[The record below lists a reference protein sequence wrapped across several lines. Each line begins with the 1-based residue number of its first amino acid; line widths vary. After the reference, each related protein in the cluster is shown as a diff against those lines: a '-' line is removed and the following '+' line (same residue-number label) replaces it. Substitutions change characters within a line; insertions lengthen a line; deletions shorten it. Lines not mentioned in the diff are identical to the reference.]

1 MASAVDEVSPLLPT
15 HYSTSRGSTSRA
27 NLRPARTVTFNPLTS
42 VSTQSGATAPGSL
55 RPMQS
60 PSNALT
66 SSAAARESQPILSA
80 FNNKLRR
87 RNSHGGAL
95 PAREPH
101 PGAIQR
107 PGAQRTT
114 KTTEKLKI
122 LPTPD
127 IGDEDLD
134 EESGRDVYAQF
145 TRIKDPTARRDAA
158 RLGKA
163 DRERLPR
170 VTAYCTSQGYRLEGI
185 MKFMKSRNRT
195 RGANPKLFDE
205 CLYSAYN
212 YEHTKR
218 KEPAQRGERST
229 SPVQERLHR
238 ITSSPRA
245 SFGDRRYSDSA
256 VEVDD
261 NNAQRREELM
271 DLQDDVS
278 ATGVPG
284 AIEAGDGGDVAV
296 MESQSSVD
304 LRHAEFDDLNL
315 RPEPELDTTVHTP
328 EVFIYD
334 YGTVVIWGMT
344 EEQEVRFLKDMSK
357 FNESPLPQESVQTE
371 NFNFY
376 YTQEYQARI
385 YNDFISLRDPRN
397 HMTKLAISHAL
408 SQSVKTS
415 LFEDLVSET
424 IETTSPLPA
433 LIAQTGS
440 VNLTRKQLNMQIG
453 ELFILRINI
462 HLQGSVLD
470 SPELMWAEPHLEP
483 VYAAV
488 RSYLEIEQRV
498 GLLTE
503 RLDVIAGMLPCQLL
517 KVLY

>member
-1 MASAVDEVSPLLPT
+1 
-15 HYSTSRGSTSRA
+15 
-27 NLRPARTVTFNPLTS
+27 
-42 VSTQSGATAPGSL
+42 
-55 RPMQS
+55 
-60 PSNALT
+60 
-66 SSAAARESQPILSA
+66 
-80 FNNKLRR
+80 
-87 RNSHGGAL
+87 
-95 PAREPH
+95 
-101 PGAIQR
+101 
-107 PGAQRTT
+107 
-114 KTTEKLKI
+114 
-122 LPTPD
+122 
-127 IGDEDLD
+127 
-134 EESGRDVYAQF
+134 
-145 TRIKDPTARRDAA
+145 
-158 RLGKA
+158 
-163 DRERLPR
+163 
-170 VTAYCTSQGYRLEGI
+170 

-212 YEHTKR
+212 YDHLK
-218 KEPAQRGERST
+218 KKIGQRADRSN
-229 SPVQERLHR
+229 SPVQERLSNVG
-238 ITSSPRA
+238 SSPRP
-245 SFGDRRYSDSA
+245 SFAERRYSDSA

-261 NNAQRREELM
+261 NTMQRREELI
-271 DLQDDVS
+271 DLQDDVAVP
-278 ATGVPG
+278 AT
-284 AIEAGDGGDVAV
+284 IEAGDGGDIAV
-296 MESQSSVD
+296 MESQSSAD
-304 LRHAEFDDLNL
+304 RRLSLSEHDELNL
-315 RPEPELDTTVHTP
+315 RPDSDLSTTVHTP

-344 EEQEVRFLKDMSK
+344 VAQEQRFLNDMSK
-357 FNESPLPQESVQTE
+357 FSESPLPQESVQTE

-415 LFEDLVSET
+415 LFEDLVGET

-433 LIAQTGS
+433 VIAQTGT
-440 VNLTRKQLNMQIG
+440 VNLTRRQLNMQIG

-503 RLDVIAGMLPCQLL
+503 RLDVIAGTCDLGEPERETDIDRPPGRSSRAR
-517 KVLY
+517 